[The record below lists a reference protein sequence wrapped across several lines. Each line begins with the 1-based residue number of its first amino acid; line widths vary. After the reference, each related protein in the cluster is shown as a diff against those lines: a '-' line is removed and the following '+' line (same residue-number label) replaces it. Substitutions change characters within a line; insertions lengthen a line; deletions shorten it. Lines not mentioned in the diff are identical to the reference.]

1 MCMQSYS
8 SLQVEN
14 HQPNDVMEYGGSP
27 KTEFQR
33 YIRLGRKGKRP
44 SELYW
49 LSFSMNFRRT
59 IFFSWS
65 FATIA
70 ASSLCF
76 ILSDMLDW
84 SFGEEAGPDEGKL
97 LDHQPLRLNNDDYE
111 RVQQIPVKKVGGL
124 IAVVPSLVVS
134 PPETIITLSYDR
146 EPTSVT

>member
-1 MCMQSYS
+1 MV
-8 SLQVEN
+8 L
-14 HQPNDVMEYGGSP
+14 
-27 KTEFQR
+27 
-33 YIRLGRKGKRP
+33 
-44 SELYW
+44 
-49 LSFSMNFRRT
+49 
-59 IFFSWS
+59 
-65 FATIA
+65 ATTA

-124 IAVVPSLVVS
+124 IAVVPSFVVS
-134 PPETIITLSYDR
+134 PETIITLSYDR

>member
-1 MCMQSYS
+1 MV
-8 SLQVEN
+8 L
-14 HQPNDVMEYGGSP
+14 
-27 KTEFQR
+27 
-33 YIRLGRKGKRP
+33 
-44 SELYW
+44 
-49 LSFSMNFRRT
+49 
-59 IFFSWS
+59 
-65 FATIA
+65 ATTA

-124 IAVVPSLVVS
+124 IVFVPSFVVS
-134 PPETIITLSYDR
+134 PETIITLSYDR